1 MARRPS
7 RYHLIIDDRNHL
19 ERVCDI
25 ALSPLRVALTLIAV
39 CTCMA
44 LGGLLL
50 VWFTPLHTVLP
61 GHIDAE
67 GRARAEETL
76 LRLDS
81 LHEVINRNSAY
92 LATMRHAIAEHSPR
106 RLAPRRFTS
115 LSHSDSLPGISEA
128 ERRFMAD
135 IERRRRY
142 DLSVIGPQTAAG
154 MVFSPPAA
162 ECVVT
167 PVPGRPYVAR
177 VIMAL
182 GQPVGAPA
190 DGRVIASFYD
200 PASGWTVVIQH
211 PKGFVSRYS
220 RLGHPLV
227 EAGDMVTASQIIA
240 LTSEDTGRQGALL
253 DFELWLDGAPL
264 RAYSYIIPAR
274 QVGQH

>member
-1 MARRPS
+1 
-7 RYHLIIDDRNHL
+7 
-19 ERVCDI
+19 
-25 ALSPLRVALTLIAV
+25 
-39 CTCMA
+39 MA
-44 LGGLLL
+44 LGGLFL
-50 VWFTPLHTVLP
+50 VWVTPLKTILP
-61 GHIDAE
+61 GHINAE
-67 GRARAEETL
+67 GRARAEEAL
-76 LRLDS
+76 IRLDS

-92 LATMRHAIAEHSPR
+92 LATMRHTLAERSPR

-115 LSHSDSLPGISEA
+115 ISHSDSLPGISEA
-128 ERRFMAD
+128 ERRFMSD
-135 IERRRRY
+135 VERSRRY
-142 DLSVIGPQTAAG
+142 DLSVIGPQTAGG
-154 MVFSPPAA
+154 MVFSPPAVD
-162 ECVVT
+162 CVVT

-227 EAGDMVTASQIIA
+227 EAGDMVTSSQIIA
-240 LTSEDTGRQGALL
+240 LTSEDTGRQGSLL

-264 RAYSYIIPAR
+264 RSYSYIMPAR